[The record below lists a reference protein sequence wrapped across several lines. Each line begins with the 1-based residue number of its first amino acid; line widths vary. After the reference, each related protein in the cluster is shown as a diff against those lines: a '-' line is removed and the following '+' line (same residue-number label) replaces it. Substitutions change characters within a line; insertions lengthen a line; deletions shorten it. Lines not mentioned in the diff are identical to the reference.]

1 MINWKKVNKL
11 IMSMRLTVNLSPKT
25 ASVCEKRNEVAA
37 CIINI
42 YGVIRKCY
50 FIFDGLQKITCHER
64 VAN

>member
-1 MINWKKVNKL
+1 
-11 IMSMRLTVNLSPKT
+11 MSMRFTMNLSLKT
-25 ASVCEKRNEVAA
+25 VCEKRNEVAA

-42 YGVIRKCY
+42 YRVIRKSY